1 MDIII
6 IWQEEHDM
14 KNMLVF
20 ASLSLVILTVMGWLS
35 HANNPICHPCLA
47 DGAPFQLDIFLPF
60 IH

>member
-1 MDIII
+1 
-6 IWQEEHDM
+6 M